1 MSYVP
6 PHLRNKAQKQQTQ
19 ASNQDEWKIQGK
31 SQKSQTHQKPKK
43 EDEFPVLAPA
53 PIQKKSGMDF
63 KELFTRRKEIKK
75 RQKKMKYG
83 WIRITKDGIIDSL
96 SPEQREQSNIER
108 NERQME
114 HAMIDLA
121 YRIERDTDRRINF
134 EDLEPIVLE
143 EYSSQEEYESSE
155 ESYVDEDEEY
165 DSQ

>member
-6 PHLRNKAQKQQTQ
+6 PHLRNKQNQ
-19 ASNQDEWKIQGK
+19 NQDEWKIQGK
-31 SQKSQTHQKPKK
+31 SQKLQKTKAPIK
-43 EDEFPVLAPA
+43 DEFPILAPA

-75 RQKKMKYG
+75 RQKKMKFG
-83 WIRITKDGIIDSL
+83 WIRLTKDGIIDSL
-96 SPEQREQSNIER
+96 SPEQREQSDIER
-108 NERQME
+108 KERQME

-121 YRIERDTDRRINF
+121 YRIERDTERRIDF